1 MVTRL
6 DEARER
12 CMDALDAW
20 YEANVKDEITWW
32 DRNALEADLID
43 AYAALKR
50 AQNGEAEDE

>member
-1 MVTRL
+1 MTRL

-20 YEANVKDEITWW
+20 TEDVNTRPTSILRPADH
-32 DRNALEADLID
+32 DLID

-50 AQNGEAEDE
+50 AQNGEPEDDRT

>member
-1 MVTRL
+1 VTRL

-20 YEANVKDEITWW
+20 YERGPLVCGDPET
-32 DRNALEADLID
+32 EDLID

-50 AQNGEAEDE
+50 AQNGEPEDE

>member
-1 MVTRL
+1 MTRL

-20 YEANVKDEITWW
+20 YEATKGIDSGDEV
-32 DRNALEADLID
+32 DEDLID

-50 AQNGEAEDE
+50 AQNGEVEDDHT

>member
-1 MVTRL
+1 MISRL

-20 YEANVKDEITWW
+20 YEARRGSSGMDVDE
-32 DRNALEADLID
+32 DLID

-50 AQNGEAEDE
+50 AQNGEPEDE

>member
-1 MVTRL
+1 MTRL

-20 YEANVKDEITWW
+20 YMRRSHATENEFADE
-32 DRNALEADLID
+32 LID

-50 AQNGEAEDE
+50 AQNGEPEDDHT

>member
-1 MVTRL
+1 MTRL

-20 YEANVKDEITWW
+20 YEATKTQQYNSEDE
-32 DRNALEADLID
+32 DLVE

-50 AQNGEAEDE
+50 AQNGEVEDDLT

>member
-1 MVTRL
+1 MTRL

-20 YEANVKDEITWW
+20 YEDQ
-32 DRNALEADLID
+32 RNMAEDVDLHNDLID

-50 AQNGEAEDE
+50 AQNGEVEDERT